1 MQLKRFLVSLLI
13 AMMIISAAVVSISAD
28 DMLTTSA
35 PASFDVALETNVDD
49 IKAGDTVEFSIV
61 IKNNPGVAL
70 LQMEL
75 AYDSNAITP
84 IVDANGAVVVESD
97 IYSFE
102 NTVLN
107 KSGIILVD
115 NGANSRIIMM
125 SDTVNKTDISA
136 TGVVAKLSFKVN
148 ENFGKTVCV
157 ASVKLDSVETFNA
170 KLDTVSNA
178 VVSEFVVS
186 KHVLGEATVVTAA
199 TCTTDGESK
208 ATCSVCNQEVTTVIP
223 ATGHTYVETVVAPTC
238 TAEGYTLNKCSV
250 CGDEQKSDNVAALG
264 HTEEV
269 IAAVPGTCL
278 ANGTSEGKKCSV
290 CGEILVAVTE
300 TTKGDHVLETYSE
313 DGMTDGQKCSVCG
326 EIVVPGE
333 PISGSLLWLWIVIA
347 VVVVAGAA
355 AVVFFVVKKKK

>member
-1 MQLKRFLVSLLI
+1 MQLKRILVSLLVVI
-13 AMMIISAAVVSISAD
+13 MMLSLTVVVASADEAVV
-28 DMLTTSA
+28 LTTTSA
-35 PASFDVALETNVDD
+35 ATLDLAVGTTPTAEEGAISVKPGDKIDVTITIE
-49 IKAGDTVEFSIV
+49 
-61 IKNNPGVAL
+61 NNPGIIALSYRLKYNAEVLAPVTDADGKVVLESGILTYTDKGIVTNPGEIYLVSDLKNTTSVDATGTILTVSFTVIENAKCDSAIELADVKAYNASNAKVVTTATSVAL
-70 LQMEL
+70 
-75 AYDSNAITP
+75 
-84 IVDANGAVVVESD
+84 DAHNYEVVE
-97 IYSFE
+97 
-102 NTVLN
+102 TV
-107 KSGIILVD
+107 
-115 NGANSRIIMM
+115 
-125 SDTVNKTDISA
+125 
-136 TGVVAKLSFKVN
+136 
-148 ENFGKTVCV
+148 
-157 ASVKLDSVETFNA
+157 
-170 KLDTVSNA
+170 
-178 VVSEFVVS
+178 
-186 KHVLGEATVVTAA
+186 AA
-199 TCTTDGESK
+199 TCASEGYTLSK
-208 ATCSVCNQEVTTVIP
+208 CSICNGEVTTAIP
-223 ATGHTYVETVVAPTC
+223 VSGHTYVETVVAPTC